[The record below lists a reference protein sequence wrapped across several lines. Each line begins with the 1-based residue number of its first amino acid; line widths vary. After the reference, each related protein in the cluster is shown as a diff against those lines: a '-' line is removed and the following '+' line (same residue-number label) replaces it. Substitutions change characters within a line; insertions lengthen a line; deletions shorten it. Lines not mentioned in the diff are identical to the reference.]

1 MPVRFSTTFGDID
14 IELYDEKAPISA
26 QNFRDYV
33 NDGFFDGTVFHRV
46 IPGFVIQ
53 GGGFTAEMTQ
63 KKTREPITNEAD
75 NGLKNAR
82 GTLSMARTSQKDSAT
97 SQFFINLSDNA
108 FLDHGERDFGYAVFG
123 EVVAGMDVVDRIA
136 AVQTGRQG
144 PHSDVPSEP
153 VVVDSAKEV

>member
-14 IELYDEKAPISA
+14 IELYDEKAPVSA

-63 KKTREPITNEAD
+63 KKTRAPITNEAD
-75 NGLKNAR
+75 NGLKNTR

-136 AVQTGRQG
+136 GVQTGRQG

-153 VVVDSAKEV
+153 VVVESAKEV